1 MVTEFLSSNVFIL
14 RYLSRV
20 SSKSG
25 AYMVSEMN
33 VVAQKAD
40 GLNRE
45 DYY

>member
-1 MVTEFLSSNVFIL
+1 MVTEFLVVMVIL

-25 AYMVSEMN
+25 AYMVFEMN